1 MTLGRLGI
9 LVLQLSIILYPCL
22 MTFVCM
28 SNQHIFF
35 LYSHMHRLFWNM
47 WSRKIQNII
56 PIFCLYRALADYD
69 KDGKLTCDELCVAM
83 HLADVARMGT
93 PLPAVLP
100 PELVPSKSR
109 SGSFSTPAPPTSQGK
124 GFVCIVN

>member
-1 MTLGRLGI
+1 
-9 LVLQLSIILYPCL
+9 
-22 MTFVCM
+22 
-28 SNQHIFF
+28 
-35 LYSHMHRLFWNM
+35 M

-56 PIFCLYRALADYD
+56 LIICFYRALADYD
-69 KDGKLTCDELCVAM
+69 KDGKLTCDEFCVAM
-83 HLADVARMGT
+83 HLADVARMGN

-124 GFVCIVN
+124 EFVCIVD